1 MLRIDGYEL
10 REVLFPDEKG
20 RAQEGVAIVVA
31 GGPFPGRAVLARMF
45 VGDEEAE
52 LVETLDGGA
61 RIRGILRE
69 RPSPGDE
76 LLVTYGDE
84 MQGRARLERFEVRP
98 LPKGC

>member
-1 MLRIDGYEL
+1 MLRIDDYEL
-10 REVLFPDEKG
+10 REVLFPGEKG
-20 RAQEGVAIVVA
+20 RTEEGVAIVVS

-45 VGDEEAE
+45 VGDQEAE
-52 LVETLDGGA
+52 LVQRLDDGA

-69 RPSPGDE
+69 PPAPGDE